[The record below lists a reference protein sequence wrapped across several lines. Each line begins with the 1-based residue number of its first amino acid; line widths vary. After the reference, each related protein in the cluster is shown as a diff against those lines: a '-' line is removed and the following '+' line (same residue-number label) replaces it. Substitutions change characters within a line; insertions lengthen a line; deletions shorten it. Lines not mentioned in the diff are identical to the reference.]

1 VERVLVTGLGLV
13 SCLGND
19 LETYWAGLS
28 RAESVPA
35 PTPDPHARMDNRLI
49 YGVGEMA
56 PPTLRQGAPNP
67 GRGSTYALHAAESA
81 LRDAGLDE
89 IADGNAGA
97 GVGIAIGTA
106 VGDVSLFEAAAV
118 GGPVPRDLDGY
129 PFKVSSALADQFRTT
144 GPMVSVS
151 TACSSSLYSISLAA
165 DAIRDGTAEVVIAGG
180 AESYTRVGGACF
192 NRMGG
197 LDPDRCQPFSAQ
209 RRGTVFGE
217 GAAMMILE
225 SGSHARGRGWTRS
238 YASIDGA
245 GWSCDGH
252 HATAP
257 EPQATQIV
265 RAVHAALADAGISP
279 ADVGVVVPHGTGTPL
294 NDTIESRA
302 LEEVFGP
309 LIKAIPVYSLKAML
323 GHTAGAAGAF
333 SLVTAALM
341 LYRDAVPPNVAI
353 QAPDP
358 DCPFVLHTDATQPAG
373 GSALV
378 SGYAFGGNNISVVI
392 GRG

>member
-1 VERVLVTGLGLV
+1 VERVLVTGLGVV

-19 LETYWAGLS
+19 LEAYWAGLL
-28 RAESVPA
+28 RAHSVPA

-56 PPTLRQGAPNP
+56 PPALREGVPNP

-81 LRDAGLDE
+81 LRDAGLGE
-89 IADGNAGA
+89 VADGNGGA
-97 GVGIAIGTA
+97 GIGVAIGTA
-106 VGDVSLFEAAAV
+106 VGDISLFEAAGV
-118 GGPVPRDLDGY
+118 GGAVPRDRDGY
-129 PFKVSSALADQFRTT
+129 PFKVSSSLAAQFGTT
-144 GPMVSVS
+144 GPTVSVS

-165 DAIRDGTAEVVIAGG
+165 DAIRDGTADVIIAGG

-209 RRGTVFGE
+209 RQGTVFGE
-217 GAAMMILE
+217 GAAVMILE
-225 SGSHARGRGWTRS
+225 SESHARSRGWTRF

-265 RAVHAALADAGISP
+265 RAVHAALDDAGLSP
-279 ADVGVVVPHGTGTPL
+279 ADIGVVVPHGTGTPL

-302 LEEVFGP
+302 LDEVFGP
-309 LIKAIPVYSLKAML
+309 FIKAIPVYSLKAML

-333 SLVTAALM
+333 SLLTAALM
-341 LYRDAVPPNVAI
+341 LHRDAVPPNVTI
-353 QAPDP
+353 RTPDP
-358 DCPFVLHTDATQPAG
+358 SCPFELLTEAAQPARG
-373 GSALV
+373 AALV
-378 SGYAFGGNNISVVI
+378 SGYAFGGNNISVVV